1 MKPAHLALLACLS
14 AATVSAPCAAA
25 MYKWVDENGRT
36 HYGDSVPPK
45 YASRAG
51 DRMSKPGVQPV
62 KTEAPKP
69 VAEPVSPEELEKQK
83 AEAKRQLD
91 RERQDAALLST
102 YANEGEIELARARE
116 LKRTEE
122 TFKLASAGLTRSTS
136 KEDRQKLDSIMTQN
150 RQATESINTRF
161 DAQVVRYRELTRPPV
176 AAAAAATTNAK
187 AAK

>member
-1 MKPAHLALLACLS
+1 
-14 AATVSAPCAAA
+14 

-62 KTEAPKP
+62 KMEAPKP
-69 VAEPVSPEELEKQK
+69 AAEPSSAEELEKQK

-91 RERQDAALLST
+91 RERQDTALLST
-102 YANEGEIELARARE
+102 YASEGEIELARTRE
-116 LKRTEE
+116 LKRNEE
-122 TFKLASAGLTRSTS
+122 TFKLASAGLTRPASA
-136 KEDRQKLDSIMTQN
+136 EERQKLDAIMAQN
-150 RQATESINTRF
+150 RQATDSINARF
-161 DAQVVRYRELTRPPV
+161 DAQVARYRELTRPPV
-176 AAAAAATTNAK
+176 AAAAAAPASTR